1 MPALADTQSGQ
12 LGGLEWDDGVRVC
25 EYGEALGYSLG
36 LMHRTQQKGCKGPDD
51 QASGKGRGPRSQEA
65 KRSGSR
71 AGGCGGVN
79 R

>member
-36 LMHRTQQKGCKGPDD
+36 PMHRTQQKGPDD
-51 QASGKGRGPRSQEA
+51 QAGRGPRSQEA